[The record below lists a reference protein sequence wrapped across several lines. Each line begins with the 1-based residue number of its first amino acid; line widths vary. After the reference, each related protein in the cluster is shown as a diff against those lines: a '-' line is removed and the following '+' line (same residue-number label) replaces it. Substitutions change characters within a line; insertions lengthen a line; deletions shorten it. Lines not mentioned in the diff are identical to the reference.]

1 MKIFRKIRQ
10 KVLLE
15 NPSDRQ
21 NGKFSKPASPAGRY
35 FIYAIGEIVLVVIGI
50 LIALQINNWN
60 ETKKDDKALKEYLV
74 KIKSHTLEDLR
85 KLDTIS
91 IGRTQIAE
99 ICKKARMRILDKTED
114 QDLLLLKISGLA
126 FADFYFKPST
136 GGYEA
141 LKNSSYF
148 GKINNT
154 PLDSLLT
161 KYHSL
166 VDEISENEKSY
177 NQYVESQE
185 AYLST
190 QFDRSL
196 ILASAF
202 LPLDSLTKRAT
213 PQSEY
218 DEDFKEYTAS
228 APYRNVISLAAFQF
242 DAMISQYNQLNNVG
256 LNVIEEIDAITND

>member
-10 KVLLE
+10 KFLVE
-15 NPSDRQ
+15 N
-21 NGKFSKPASPAGRY
+21 KFRNY

-60 ETKKDDKALKEYLV
+60 QAKEDNKALKEYLV
-74 KIKSHTLEDLR
+74 KIKSHTIEDLY
-85 KLDTIS
+85 KLDTITS
-91 IGRTQIAE
+91 GRKRIAKL
-99 ICKKARMRILDKTED
+99 CKKARASILNKTED
-114 QDLLLLKISGLA
+114 ENLILFMSSGFA
-126 FADFYFKPST
+126 FAELYFKPNT

-141 LKNSSYF
+141 LKNSDYF

-166 VDEISENEKSY
+166 IEEIATSEKSY
-177 NQYVESQE
+177 NDYAKSQQ

-196 ILASAF
+196 MLASVF
-202 LPLDSLTKRAT
+202 VSPDSLAIRAT
-213 PQSEY
+213 TQTEY
-218 DEDFKEYTAS
+218 FEDFAAYTSA
-228 APYRNVISLAAFQF
+228 APYRNVISLAAWQF
-242 DAMISQYNQLNNVG
+242 DTMVALYGQLKDIG
-256 LNVIEEIDAITND
+256 ENVIQEIDAITND